1 MAPVVYNAKKRFI
14 DLNEDREML
23 ELNLKGISVHEEWVK
38 KGVMLPRYD
47 IAVMREK
54 TRKNPVWL
62 HFGAGNIFRGF
73 IAVLQQR
80 LLNEGLAECGIIA
93 ADTFDF
99 DMIDRIYKPYDNL
112 VLNVGLKA
120 DGNTNLEVIAS
131 LAEAIK
137 ADMSEECQSNRL
149 KEIIASES
157 LQMVSFTITEK
168 GYALHDMEGKL
179 LEVVEQDMKT
189 GPQKVRHAMG
199 VVTALLLNRFQ
210 EGAFPIAL
218 CSMDNCSHN
227 GEKLKNSVITI
238 AKAWKENGFVGE
250 EFISYLEDES
260 RVSFPWSMIDKITP
274 RPAKEIEELLEEIG
288 IADMKP
294 VITNRN
300 TYIAAFVNA
309 EIPQYLVMEDRFPNG
324 RPMLEKAG
332 VYLTDRDTVNKTEK
346 MKVTTC
352 LNPLHTAM
360 AVFGC
365 LLGYDHIAKEMQ
377 DEDIYA
383 LVKQIG
389 YVEGLPVVTDP
400 GIIHPRAFIDEVI
413 KERLPNHY
421 IPDMPQ
427 RIATDTSMK
436 IPIRFGETIKSYL
449 ASSNKDVK
457 ELTFIP
463 LAIAGWFRYLLG
475 IDDNGNT
482 MELSS
487 DPMLPELTAKL
498 KGIIYNNPS
507 SYKGELREILCNE
520 TIFATDLCKAGL
532 SDKIEKM
539 FKEMLAGPGAV
550 RETLHKYVIE
560 EAK

>member
-1 MAPVVYNAKKRFI
+1 
-14 DLNEDREML
+14 ML
-23 ELNLKGISVHEEWVK
+23 KLNLESLANREAWAEKGIK
-38 KGVMLPRYD
+38 LPEYD
-47 IAVMREK
+47 IDKMRENTK
-54 TRKNPVWL
+54 ANPVWL

-80 LLNEGLAECGIIA
+80 LLNEGLAESGIIA
-93 ADTFDF
+93 ADTFDY
-99 DMIDRIYKPYDNL
+99 DMIDKIYKPYDNL

-120 DGNTNLEVIAS
+120 DGNTSMEVVAS
-131 LAEAIK
+131 LAEAVK
-137 ADMSEECQSNRL
+137 GDFNDANERQRL
-149 KEIIASES
+149 MAIIAAPS

-168 GYALHDMEGKL
+168 GYALRDMEGNL
-179 LEVVEQDMKT
+179 LEIVKQDMT
-189 GPQKVRHAMG
+189 AGPQKPHHAMS
-199 VVTALLLNRFQ
+199 VVTALLWERFQ
-210 EGAFPIAL
+210 KGAQPIAL

-227 GEKLKNSVITI
+227 GEKLKTSVTEI
-238 AKAWKENGFVGE
+238 ACAWKDNGLVSE
-250 EFISYLEDES
+250 EFLAYIGDES

-274 RPAKEIEELLEEIG
+274 RPAKEIEDMLENLG

-324 RPMLEKAG
+324 RPALEKAG

-360 AVFGC
+360 AVYGC

-377 DEDIYA
+377 DKDIYT
-383 LVKQIG
+383 LVEQIG

-400 GIIHPRAFIDEVI
+400 QIIHPKDFIDEVM
-413 KERLPNHY
+413 KERLPNLY

-449 ASSNKDVK
+449 AAPDKDVK
-457 ELTFIP
+457 SLTFIP

-475 IDDNGNT
+475 VNDAGEK
-482 MELSS
+482 MELSA
-487 DPMLPELTAKL
+487 DPMLAELTAKL
-498 KGIIYNNPS
+498 SGIAFDDASTYH
-507 SYKGELREILCNE
+507 GELKEILANE

-532 SDKIEKM
+532 ADTIEDM
-539 FKEMLAGPGAV
+539 FKELLAGPGAV
-550 RETLHKYVIE
+550 RATLHKYAQQVS
-560 EAK
+560 

>member
-1 MAPVVYNAKKRFI
+1 MMLK
-14 DLNEDREML
+14 LNLESLADREAWA
-23 ELNLKGISVHEEWVK
+23 EKGIK
-38 KGVMLPRYD
+38 LPEYD
-47 IAVMREK
+47 IDKMRENTK
-54 TRKNPVWL
+54 ANPVWL

-80 LLNEGLAECGIIA
+80 LLNEGLAESGIIA
-93 ADTFDF
+93 ADTFDY
-99 DMIDRIYKPYDNL
+99 DMIDKIYKPYDNL

-120 DGNTNLEVIAS
+120 DGNTSMEVVAS
-131 LAEAIK
+131 LAEAVK
-137 ADMSEECQSNRL
+137 GDFADANERQRL
-149 KEIIASES
+149 MAIIAAPS

-168 GYALHDMEGKL
+168 GYALRDMEGNL
-179 LEVVEQDMKT
+179 LEIVKQDMT
-189 GPQKVRHAMG
+189 AGPQKPHHAMS
-199 VVTALLLNRFQ
+199 VVTALLWERFQ
-210 EGAFPIAL
+210 KGAQPIAL

-227 GEKLKNSVITI
+227 GEKLKTSVTEI
-238 AKAWKENGFVGE
+238 ACAWKDNGLVSE
-250 EFISYLEDES
+250 EFLAYIGDES

-274 RPAKEIEELLEEIG
+274 RPAKEIEDMLENLG

-324 RPMLEKAG
+324 RPALEKAG

-360 AVFGC
+360 AVYGC

-377 DEDIYA
+377 DKDIYT
-383 LVKQIG
+383 LVEQIG

-400 GIIHPRAFIDEVI
+400 QIIHPKDFIDEVM
-413 KERLPNHY
+413 KERLPNLY

-449 ASSNKDVK
+449 AAPDKDVK
-457 ELTFIP
+457 SLTFIP

-475 IDDNGNT
+475 VNDAGEK
-482 MELSS
+482 MELSA
-487 DPMLPELTAKL
+487 DPMLAELTAKL
-498 KGIIYNNPS
+498 SGIAFDDASTYH
-507 SYKGELREILCNE
+507 GELKEILANE

-532 SDKIEKM
+532 ADTIEDM
-539 FKEMLAGPGAV
+539 FKELLAGPGAV
-550 RETLHKYVIE
+550 RATLHKYAQQVS
-560 EAK
+560 

>member
-1 MAPVVYNAKKRFI
+1 M
-14 DLNEDREML
+14 ML
-23 ELNLKGISVHEEWVK
+23 KLNLESLANREAWAEKGIK
-38 KGVMLPRYD
+38 LPEYD
-47 IAVMREK
+47 IDKMRENTK
-54 TRKNPVWL
+54 ANPVWL

-80 LLNEGLAECGIIA
+80 LLNEGLAESGIIA
-93 ADTFDF
+93 ADTFDY
-99 DMIDRIYKPYDNL
+99 DMIDKIYKPYDNL

-120 DGNTNLEVIAS
+120 DGNTSMEVVAS
-131 LAEAIK
+131 LAEAVK
-137 ADMSEECQSNRL
+137 GDFNDANERQRL
-149 KEIIASES
+149 MAIIAAPS

-168 GYALHDMEGKL
+168 GYALRDMEGNL
-179 LEVVEQDMKT
+179 LEIVKQDMT
-189 GPQKVRHAMG
+189 AGPQKPHHAMS
-199 VVTALLLNRFQ
+199 VVTALLWERFQ
-210 EGAFPIAL
+210 KGAQPIAL

-227 GEKLKNSVITI
+227 GEKLKTSVTEI
-238 AKAWKENGFVGE
+238 ACAWKDNGLVSE
-250 EFISYLEDES
+250 EFLAYIGDES

-274 RPAKEIEELLEEIG
+274 RPAKEIEDMLENLG

-324 RPMLEKAG
+324 RPALEKAG

-360 AVFGC
+360 AVYGC

-377 DEDIYA
+377 DKDIYT
-383 LVKQIG
+383 LVEQIG

-400 GIIHPRAFIDEVI
+400 QIIHPKDFIDEVM
-413 KERLPNHY
+413 KERLPNLY

-449 ASSNKDVK
+449 AAPDKDVK
-457 ELTFIP
+457 SLTFIP

-475 IDDNGNT
+475 VNDAGEK
-482 MELSS
+482 MELSA
-487 DPMLPELTAKL
+487 DPMLAELTAKL
-498 KGIIYNNPS
+498 SGIAFDDASTYH
-507 SYKGELREILCNE
+507 GELKEILANE

-532 SDKIEKM
+532 ADTIEDM
-539 FKEMLAGPGAV
+539 FKELLAGPGAV
-550 RETLHKYVIE
+550 RATLHKYAQQVS
-560 EAK
+560 

>member
-1 MAPVVYNAKKRFI
+1 M
-14 DLNEDREML
+14 ML
-23 ELNLKGISVHEEWVK
+23 KLNLESLANREAWAEKGIK
-38 KGVMLPRYD
+38 LPEYD
-47 IAVMREK
+47 IDKMRENTK
-54 TRKNPVWL
+54 ANPVWL

-80 LLNEGLAECGIIA
+80 LLNEGLAESGIIA
-93 ADTFDF
+93 ADTFDY
-99 DMIDRIYKPYDNL
+99 DMIDKIYKPYDNL

-120 DGNTNLEVIAS
+120 DGNTSMEVVAS
-131 LAEAIK
+131 LAEAVK
-137 ADMSEECQSNRL
+137 GDFNDANERQRL
-149 KEIIASES
+149 MAIIAAPS

-168 GYALHDMEGKL
+168 GYALRDMEGNL
-179 LEVVEQDMKT
+179 LEIVKQDMT
-189 GPQKVRHAMG
+189 AGPQKPHHAMS
-199 VVTALLLNRFQ
+199 VVTALLWERFQ
-210 EGAFPIAL
+210 KGAQPIAL

-227 GEKLKNSVITI
+227 GEKLKTSVTEI
-238 AKAWKENGFVGE
+238 ACAWKDNGLVSE
-250 EFISYLEDES
+250 EFLAYIGDES

-274 RPAKEIEELLEEIG
+274 RPAKEIEDMLENLG

-324 RPMLEKAG
+324 RPALEKAG
-332 VYLTDRDTVNKTEK
+332 VYLTNRDTVNKTEK

-360 AVFGC
+360 AVYGC

-377 DEDIYA
+377 DKDIYT
-383 LVKQIG
+383 LVEQIG

-400 GIIHPRAFIDEVI
+400 QIIHPKDFIDEVM
-413 KERLPNHY
+413 KERLPNLY

-449 ASSNKDVK
+449 AAPDKDVK
-457 ELTFIP
+457 SLTFIP

-475 IDDNGNT
+475 VNDAGEK
-482 MELSS
+482 MELSA
-487 DPMLPELTAKL
+487 DPMLAELTAKL
-498 KGIIYNNPS
+498 SGIAFDDASTYH
-507 SYKGELREILCNE
+507 GELKEILANE

-532 SDKIEKM
+532 ADTIEDM
-539 FKEMLAGPGAV
+539 FKELLAGPGAV
-550 RETLHKYVIE
+550 RATLHKYAQQVS
-560 EAK
+560 

>member
-1 MAPVVYNAKKRFI
+1 M
-14 DLNEDREML
+14 ML
-23 ELNLKGISVHEEWVK
+23 KLNLDSLANREAWAEKGIK
-38 KGVMLPRYD
+38 LPEYD
-47 IAVMREK
+47 IDKMRENTK
-54 TRKNPVWL
+54 ANPVWL

-80 LLNEGLAECGIIA
+80 LLNEGLAESGIIA
-93 ADTFDF
+93 ADTFDY
-99 DMIDRIYKPYDNL
+99 DMIDKIYKPYDNL

-120 DGNTNLEVIAS
+120 DGNTSMEVVAS
-131 LAEAIK
+131 LAEAVK
-137 ADMSEECQSNRL
+137 GDFADANERQRL
-149 KEIIASES
+149 MAIIAAPS

-168 GYALHDMEGKL
+168 GYALRDMEGNL
-179 LEVVEQDMKT
+179 LEIVKQDMT
-189 GPQKVRHAMG
+189 AGPQKPHHAMS
-199 VVTALLLNRFQ
+199 VVTALLWERFQ
-210 EGAFPIAL
+210 KGAQPIAL

-227 GEKLKNSVITI
+227 GEKLKTSVTEI
-238 AKAWKENGFVGE
+238 ACAWKDNGLVSE
-250 EFISYLEDES
+250 EFLAYIGDES

-274 RPAKEIEELLEEIG
+274 RPAKEIEDMLENLG

-309 EIPQYLVMEDRFPNG
+309 EIPQYLVIEDRFPNG
-324 RPMLEKAG
+324 RPALEKAG

-360 AVFGC
+360 AVYGC

-377 DEDIYA
+377 DKDIYT
-383 LVKQIG
+383 LVEQIG

-400 GIIHPRAFIDEVI
+400 QIIHPKDFIDEVM
-413 KERLPNHY
+413 KERLPNLY

-449 ASSNKDVK
+449 AAPDKDVK
-457 ELTFIP
+457 SLTFIP

-475 IDDNGNT
+475 VNDAGEK
-482 MELSS
+482 MELSA
-487 DPMLPELTAKL
+487 DPMLAELTAKL
-498 KGIIYNNPS
+498 SGIAFDDASTYH
-507 SYKGELREILCNE
+507 GELKEILANE

-532 SDKIEKM
+532 ADTIEDM
-539 FKEMLAGPGAV
+539 FKELLAGPGAV
-550 RETLHKYVIE
+550 RATLHKYAQQVS
-560 EAK
+560 

>member
-1 MAPVVYNAKKRFI
+1 
-14 DLNEDREML
+14 ML
-23 ELNLKGISVHEEWVK
+23 KLNLESLANREAWAEKGIK
-38 KGVMLPRYD
+38 LPEYD
-47 IAVMREK
+47 IDKMRENTK
-54 TRKNPVWL
+54 ANPVWL

-80 LLNEGLAECGIIA
+80 LLNEGLAESGIIA
-93 ADTFDF
+93 ADTFDY
-99 DMIDRIYKPYDNL
+99 DMIDKIYKPYDNL

-120 DGNTNLEVIAS
+120 DGNTSMEVVAS
-131 LAEAIK
+131 LAEAVK
-137 ADMSEECQSNRL
+137 GDFADANERQRL
-149 KEIIASES
+149 MAIIAAPS

-168 GYALHDMEGKL
+168 GYALRDMEGNL
-179 LEVVEQDMKT
+179 LEIVKQDMT
-189 GPQKVRHAMG
+189 AGPQKPHHAMS
-199 VVTALLLNRFQ
+199 VVTALLWERFQ
-210 EGAFPIAL
+210 KGAQPIAL

-227 GEKLKNSVITI
+227 GEKLKTSVTEI
-238 AKAWKENGFVGE
+238 ACAWKDNGLVSE
-250 EFISYLEDES
+250 EFLAYIGDES

-274 RPAKEIEELLEEIG
+274 RPAKEIEDMLENLG

-324 RPMLEKAG
+324 RPALEKAG

-360 AVFGC
+360 AVYGC

-377 DEDIYA
+377 DKDIYT
-383 LVKQIG
+383 LVEQIG

-400 GIIHPRAFIDEVI
+400 QIIHPKDFIDEVM
-413 KERLPNHY
+413 KERLPNLY

-449 ASSNKDVK
+449 AAPDKDVK
-457 ELTFIP
+457 SLTFIP

-475 IDDNGNT
+475 VNDAGEK
-482 MELSS
+482 MELSA
-487 DPMLPELTAKL
+487 DPMLAELTAKL
-498 KGIIYNNPS
+498 SGIAFDDASTYR
-507 SYKGELREILCNE
+507 GELKEILANE

-532 SDKIEKM
+532 ADTIEDM
-539 FKEMLAGPGAV
+539 FKELLAGPGAV
-550 RETLHKYVIE
+550 RATLHKYAQQVS
-560 EAK
+560 

>member
-1 MAPVVYNAKKRFI
+1 
-14 DLNEDREML
+14 ML
-23 ELNLKGISVHEEWVK
+23 KLNLESLANREAWAEKGIK
-38 KGVMLPRYD
+38 LPEYD
-47 IAVMREK
+47 IDKMRENTK
-54 TRKNPVWL
+54 ANPVWL

-80 LLNEGLAECGIIA
+80 LLNEGLAESGIIA
-93 ADTFDF
+93 ADTFDY
-99 DMIDRIYKPYDNL
+99 DMIDKIYKPYDNL

-120 DGNTNLEVIAS
+120 DGNTSMEVVAS
-131 LAEAIK
+131 LAEAVK
-137 ADMSEECQSNRL
+137 GDFNDANERQRL
-149 KEIIASES
+149 MAIIAAPS

-168 GYALHDMEGKL
+168 GYALRDMEGNL
-179 LEVVEQDMKT
+179 LEIVKQDMT
-189 GPQKVRHAMG
+189 AGPQKPHHAMS
-199 VVTALLLNRFQ
+199 VVTALLWERFQ
-210 EGAFPIAL
+210 KGAQPIAL

-227 GEKLKNSVITI
+227 GEKLKTSVTEI
-238 AKAWKENGFVGE
+238 ACAWKDNGLVSE
-250 EFISYLEDES
+250 EFLAYIGDES

-274 RPAKEIEELLEEIG
+274 RPAKEIEDMLENLG

-324 RPMLEKAG
+324 RPALEKAG

-360 AVFGC
+360 AVYGC

-377 DEDIYA
+377 DKDIYT
-383 LVKQIG
+383 LVEQIG

-400 GIIHPRAFIDEVI
+400 QIIHPKDFIDEVM
-413 KERLPNHY
+413 KERLPNLY

-449 ASSNKDVK
+449 AAPDKDVK
-457 ELTFIP
+457 SLTFIP

-475 IDDNGNT
+475 VNDAGEK
-482 MELSS
+482 MELSA
-487 DPMLPELTAKL
+487 DPMLAELTAKL
-498 KGIIYNNPS
+498 SGIAFDDASTYH
-507 SYKGELREILCNE
+507 GELKEILANE

-532 SDKIEKM
+532 ADTIEDI
-539 FKEMLAGPGAV
+539 FKELLAGPGAV
-550 RETLHKYVIE
+550 RATLHKYAQQVS
-560 EAK
+560 

>member
-1 MAPVVYNAKKRFI
+1 M
-14 DLNEDREML
+14 ML
-23 ELNLKGISVHEEWVK
+23 KLNLESLANREAWAEKGIK
-38 KGVMLPRYD
+38 LPEYD
-47 IAVMREK
+47 IDKMRENTK
-54 TRKNPVWL
+54 ANPVWL

-80 LLNEGLAECGIIA
+80 LLNEGLAESGIIA
-93 ADTFDF
+93 ADTFDY
-99 DMIDRIYKPYDNL
+99 DMIDKIYKPYDNL

-120 DGNTNLEVIAS
+120 DGNTSMEVVAS
-131 LAEAIK
+131 LAEAVK
-137 ADMSEECQSNRL
+137 GDFADANERQRL
-149 KEIIASES
+149 MAIIAASS

-168 GYALHDMEGKL
+168 GYALRDMEGNL
-179 LEVVEQDMKT
+179 LEIVKQDMT
-189 GPQKVRHAMG
+189 AGPQKPHHAMS
-199 VVTALLLNRFQ
+199 VVTALLWERFQ
-210 EGAFPIAL
+210 KGAQPIAL

-227 GEKLKNSVITI
+227 GEKLKTSVTEI
-238 AKAWKENGFVGE
+238 ACAWKDNGLVSE
-250 EFISYLEDES
+250 EFLAYIGDES

-274 RPAKEIEELLEEIG
+274 RPAKEIEDMLENLG

-324 RPMLEKAG
+324 RPALEKAG

-360 AVFGC
+360 AVYGC

-377 DEDIYA
+377 DKDIYT
-383 LVKQIG
+383 LVEQIG

-400 GIIHPRAFIDEVI
+400 QIIHPKDFIDEVM
-413 KERLPNHY
+413 KERLPNLY

-449 ASSNKDVK
+449 AAPDKDVK
-457 ELTFIP
+457 SLTFIP

-475 IDDNGNT
+475 VNDAGEK
-482 MELSS
+482 MELSA
-487 DPMLPELTAKL
+487 DPMLAELTAKL
-498 KGIIYNNPS
+498 SGIAFDDASTYH
-507 SYKGELREILCNE
+507 GELKEILANE

-532 SDKIEKM
+532 ADTIEDM
-539 FKEMLAGPGAV
+539 FKELLAGPGAV
-550 RETLHKYVIE
+550 RATLHKYAQQVS
-560 EAK
+560 

>member
-1 MAPVVYNAKKRFI
+1 M
-14 DLNEDREML
+14 ML
-23 ELNLKGISVHEEWVK
+23 KLNLESLANREAWAEKGIK
-38 KGVMLPRYD
+38 LPEYD
-47 IAVMREK
+47 IDKMRENTK
-54 TRKNPVWL
+54 ANPVWL

-80 LLNEGLAECGIIA
+80 LLNEGLAESGIIA
-93 ADTFDF
+93 ADTFDY
-99 DMIDRIYKPYDNL
+99 DMIDKIYKPYDNL

-120 DGNTNLEVIAS
+120 DGNTSMEVVAS
-131 LAEAIK
+131 LAEAVK
-137 ADMSEECQSNRL
+137 GDFADANERQRL
-149 KEIIASES
+149 MAIIAAPS

-168 GYALHDMEGKL
+168 GYALRDMEGNL
-179 LEVVEQDMKT
+179 LEIVKQDMT
-189 GPQKVRHAMG
+189 AGPQKPHHAMS
-199 VVTALLLNRFQ
+199 VVTALLWERFQ
-210 EGAFPIAL
+210 KGAQPIAL

-227 GEKLKNSVITI
+227 GEKLKTSVTEI
-238 AKAWKENGFVGE
+238 ACAWKDNGLVSE
-250 EFISYLEDES
+250 EFLAYIGDEF

-274 RPAKEIEELLEEIG
+274 RPAKEIEDMLENLG

-324 RPMLEKAG
+324 RPALEKAG

-360 AVFGC
+360 AVYGC

-377 DEDIYA
+377 DKDIYT
-383 LVKQIG
+383 LVEQIG

-400 GIIHPRAFIDEVI
+400 QIIHPKDFIDEVM
-413 KERLPNHY
+413 KERLPNLY

-449 ASSNKDVK
+449 AAPDKDVK
-457 ELTFIP
+457 SLTFIP

-475 IDDNGNT
+475 VNDAGEK
-482 MELSS
+482 MELSA
-487 DPMLPELTAKL
+487 DPMLAELTAKL
-498 KGIIYNNPS
+498 SGIAFDDASTYH
-507 SYKGELREILCNE
+507 GELKEILANE
-520 TIFATDLCKAGL
+520 TVFATDLCKAGL
-532 SDKIEKM
+532 ADTIEDM
-539 FKEMLAGPGAV
+539 FKELLAGPGAV
-550 RETLHKYVIE
+550 RATLHKYAQQVS
-560 EAK
+560 